1 MFYILKKIIERN
13 FMKKVIFSTLFFSL
27 FSSSLF
33 ASNTSVYIGATA
45 GKVDS
50 HSYTQFTLG
59 QTTMYTL
66 DSGILLGFGTSAS
79 YGEASS
85 KSVTTLELDG
95 RVGYEFIQDLRAYAL
110 GSGSAQFYDSHTYTG
125 LGYGGALEY
134 RLTNNTALEGS
145 IKTTKMSRSGD
156 SYRYNTSNIGVK
168 FGF

>member
-1 MFYILKKIIERN
+1 MKKI
-13 FMKKVIFSTLFFSL
+13 IFSTLFLAL
-27 FSSSLF
+27 FSSSIF
-33 ASNTSVYIGATA
+33 ASNTNVYIGATA

-59 QTTMYTL
+59 QTTMYSF
-66 DSGILLGFGTSAS
+66 DSGILFGFGTSAS
-79 YGEASS
+79 YGKVNS
-85 KSVTTLELDG
+85 KSVTTLELEG
-95 RVGYEFIQDLRAYAL
+95 RVGYEFIHNLRAYAI

-134 RLTNNTALEGS
+134 RLNHNMALEGS
-145 IKTTKMSRSGD
+145 IKTTKMSRSGY